1 MAEALVAK
9 LRPRSKAARYAL
21 GVVAVLAALTLRIL
35 LTPLTGRGAPF
46 VIFFGATLLTSL
58 LAGAGPAALCFALS
72 VPIAVRL
79 FVLPEGYPIYQAV
92 FQAVLYGGDGVLVI
106 VLITLVRRWQERAK
120 AANRRLEE
128 ANEERQRALVR
139 TRETID
145 LAPDAYFLA
154 GLDAHYTDVNQAACR
169 LLGYDRDELLGMTIL
184 DLIHPDDV
192 PRLKSQRQ
200 TLLVPGTV
208 LTNEWMLKRKDGS
221 FVPVEVSANILGDGR
236 WQAFVRDITERRRIT
251 REREEA
257 FGRELIAHQQAEAAN
272 AQLRESE
279 ERFRLTIEEA
289 PIGMALVALDG
300 RFERVNHML
309 CEITGYS
316 AEELVRLTF
325 KDITHPDDVA
335 KDVELAR
342 QLAHGDIPRYQLEKR
357 YIRKDGSIVFI
368 VLSASILRGPEG
380 DARYYIV
387 RVEDITA
394 RKRAEEALERAVAVR
409 DDVLGIVAHDLRNPL
424 GVILMQASLLERSGP
439 EPERR
444 DQKPREMIVRSAKRM
459 NRLIQDLLDVS
470 LAEAGQLKVNPARVS
485 TRELMHEAVEAQAAL
500 ATASNLTLRLD
511 VADDVPDILGDYDR
525 LLQVFENLIGNAIK
539 FTPSGGRI
547 TVSALAQTG
556 EVRFSVADTGAGI
569 AREGLTH
576 VFDRFWQGKTHARRL
591 GAGLGLPITRGIV
604 LAHDGRIWVESAV
617 GQGTTLFFTIP
628 LAPSASERT
637 SVTGRTERACPL

>member
-1 MAEALVAK
+1 
-9 LRPRSKAARYAL
+9 
-21 GVVAVLAALTLRIL
+21 
-35 LTPLTGRGAPF
+35 
-46 VIFFGATLLTSL
+46 
-58 LAGAGPAALCFALS
+58 
-72 VPIAVRL
+72 
-79 FVLPEGYPIYQAV
+79 
-92 FQAVLYGGDGVLVI
+92 
-106 VLITLVRRWQERAK
+106 
-120 AANRRLEE
+120 
-128 ANEERQRALVR
+128 
-139 TRETID
+139 
-145 LAPDAYFLA
+145 
-154 GLDAHYTDVNQAACR
+154 
-169 LLGYDRDELLGMTIL
+169 
-184 DLIHPDDV
+184 
-192 PRLKSQRQ
+192 
-200 TLLVPGTV
+200 
-208 LTNEWMLKRKDGS
+208 
-221 FVPVEVSANILGDGR
+221 
-236 WQAFVRDITERRRIT
+236 
-251 REREEA
+251 
-257 FGRELIAHQQAEAAN
+257 
-272 AQLRESE
+272 
-279 ERFRLTIEEA
+279 
-289 PIGMALVALDG
+289 
-300 RFERVNHML
+300 ML

-335 KDVELAR
+335 KDVQLAR